1 MKVKLNYKGKEIVA
15 EIADEELEKL
25 VAEPKKKTGW
35 EPVIGH
41 GTQFYIDEN
50 GLIKSQTCEGN
61 SFFVNSPD
69 SRDKVSNNFNSEEL
83 AKNIAR
89 AEVLHRNMLRRSIKI
104 CDKVDWNNPFRSKYY
119 IAYNYDAK
127 EIRTDWLIS
136 ARDFSQIYF
145 DTEEHARQV
154 AEEFRNELIWY
165 FTEFKERM
173 D

>member
-35 EPVIGH
+35 EKVKNGEVE
-41 GTQFYIDEN
+41 FYIS
-50 GLIKSQTCEGN
+50 GLGLVCSDIRKD
-61 SFFVNSPD
+61 D
-69 SRDKVSNNFNSEEL
+69 SRNDTHRDRVSNNFNSKEL
-83 AKNIAR
+83 TKNIAR
-89 AEVLHRNMLRRSIKI
+89 ARALHDNMLRRSIEI
-104 CDKVDWNNPFRSKYY
+104 CDKIDWNNAFQSKYH
-119 IAYNYDAK
+119 IAYNYNAK
-127 EIRTDWLIS
+127 EIRVDWLIS

-154 AEEFRNELIWY
+154 MEEFRDELIWY

>member
-89 AEVLHRNMLRRSIKI
+89 AEALRRNMLRRSIELCNKI
-104 CDKVDWNNPFRSKYY
+104 DWNNANQPKHRIGFAYDFNSIYFSATY
-119 IAYNYDAK
+119 IV
-127 EIRTDWLIS
+127 
-136 ARDFSQIYF
+136 RDFGQIYF
-145 DTEEHARQV
+145 DTEEHACQV
-154 AEEFRNELIWY
+154 AEEFKDELTWY
-165 FTEFKERM
+165 YTEFKERM